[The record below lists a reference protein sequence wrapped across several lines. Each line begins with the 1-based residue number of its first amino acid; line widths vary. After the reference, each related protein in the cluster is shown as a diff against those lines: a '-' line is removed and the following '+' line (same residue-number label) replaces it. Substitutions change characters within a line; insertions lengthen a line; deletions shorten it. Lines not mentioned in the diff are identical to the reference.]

1 MSVEEKKRIRA
12 EIKKHATAMSPLE
25 AAKESAR
32 IFAKLEQ
39 EPEFSKSNTLF
50 IYWAMPGE
58 VQTRPFIE
66 KWLGKKRII
75 LPVVEGNVLRL
86 KELHD
91 VRQMTMGQAY
101 KIAEPDHGE
110 YFDARAIDLAI
121 VPGLAFDRDGH
132 RLGRGR
138 AYYDRLLKDMY
149 CPKIGVCFSFQLFGA
164 IPVETH
170 DIPMDK
176 VISGH

>member
-1 MSVEEKKRIRA
+1 VEEKKRIRT
-12 EIKKHATAMSPLE
+12 EVKKHAAAMSQVDAE
-25 AAKESAR
+25 KESAH

-39 EPEFSKSNTLF
+39 EPEFSKAKTLF

-66 KWLGKKRII
+66 KWLGKKRIV
-75 LPVVEGNVLRL
+75 LPVVEGDKLKL
-86 KELHD
+86 KELHNI
-91 VRQMTMGQAY
+91 RQMTMGQTY

-121 VPGLAFDRDGH
+121 VPGLAFDREGQ

-138 AYYDRLLKDMY
+138 AYYDRLLNDMR
-149 CPKIGVCFSFQLFGA
+149 CPKLGVCFSFQLFGA
-164 IPVETH
+164 IPIEKH

-176 VISGH
+176 VISIH